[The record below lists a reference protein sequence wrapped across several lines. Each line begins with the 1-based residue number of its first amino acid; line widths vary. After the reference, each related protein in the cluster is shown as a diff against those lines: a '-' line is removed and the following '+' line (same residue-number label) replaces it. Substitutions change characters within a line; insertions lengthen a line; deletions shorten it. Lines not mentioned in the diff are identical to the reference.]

1 MDDTALLLSLGFA
14 RPSAREA
21 AESFRQVFPGVSTRE
36 GGRAR
41 AFDERTTVG
50 LMLGQA
56 LGRNAP
62 CKEAVRRAQ
71 LELGMDVSASTA
83 AFCKARGRVLPS
95 TLEGMSARLCAEAD
109 ALCGLDEFS
118 GVWALDGTTFQAS
131 DTEENRA
138 EWPYASGPKPGCG
151 FPVVG
156 ALVAHSLV
164 GKGSSILVTAPWKA
178 HDFRLYVEASAR
190 FKAGEL
196 HVGDR
201 AFCSFTAF
209 AILAEAG
216 ADGIFRGKDW
226 CRKGRQDDVTLGPG
240 DRLTKWE
247 KRQSKRSMTVPPERR
262 AGFPDEITVRVIT
275 AKIRVRGFRDE
286 EIVVVTS
293 LLDDKKYPKE
303 KILEWYLRRWEIEV
317 SFRDMK
323 TTLRYEFIRGRTP
336 LVVKLEIGVLIL
348 AYNLMR
354 YVIARGRARGQRR
367 GIASTAAAAMAFIST
382 APMLYAARRSLGRA
396 FSRLVAAVE
405 ADALSRRKRKNYVR
419 AVKRR
424 PKPYPLL
431 TKPRSEYRP
440 EEVIRALS

>member
-1 MDDTALLLSLGFA
+1 MDDTALLVSLGFA
-14 RPSAREA
+14 RPSASEA
-21 AESFRQVFPGVSTRE
+21 MESFRKVFPGVRVRE
-36 GGRAR
+36 GGRVR

-50 LMLGQA
+50 LMLGQV

-62 CKEAVRRAQ
+62 CKDAVRRAQ

-83 AFCKARGRVLPS
+83 AFCKARGRVAAS
-95 TLEGMSARLCAEAD
+95 TLEGMSAGLSAAAD
-109 ALCGLDEFS
+109 VLCGLEEFT

-138 EWPYASGPKPGCG
+138 EWPHAAGPKPGCG

-164 GKGSSILVTAPWKA
+164 GKGSSVLVTAPWSA
-178 HDFRLYVEASAR
+178 HDFRLFVEASPR
-190 FKAGEL
+190 FKDLEL
-196 HVGDR
+196 YVGDR

-209 AILAEAG
+209 AILSETG
-216 ADGIFRGKDW
+216 SDGIFRGKDW
-226 CRKGRQDDVTLGPG
+226 CRKRRADDVRVGDG
-240 DRLTKWE
+240 DRITRWA
-247 KRQSKRSMTVPPERR
+247 KRQSKQSTTVSRERR
-262 AGFPDEITVRVIT
+262 DGFPDEIAVRVMT

-286 EIVVVTS
+286 EIVLVTS
-293 LLDDKKYPKE
+293 LLDGKKYPK
-303 KILEWYLRRWEIEV
+303 KRILELYLSRWEIEV

-336 LVVKLEIGVLIL
+336 RIVKLELGVLVL

-354 YVIARGRARGQRR
+354 YVMARGHAPGQRC
-367 GIASTAAAAMAFIST
+367 GIASTAAAIMAF
-382 APMLYAARRSLGRA
+382 AATIQTLHSAGGSLSEA
-396 FSRLVAAVE
+396 FSRLVAVVA
-405 ADALSRRKRKNYVR
+405 ADVQKRRKRNNYVR

-431 TKPRSEYRP
+431 KKPRSEYHP
-440 EEVIRALS
+440 EEIK